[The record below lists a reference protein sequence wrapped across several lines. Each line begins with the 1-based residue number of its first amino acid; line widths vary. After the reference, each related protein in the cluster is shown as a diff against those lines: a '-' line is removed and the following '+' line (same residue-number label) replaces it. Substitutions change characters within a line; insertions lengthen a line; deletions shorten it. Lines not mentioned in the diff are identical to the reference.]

1 MNPDQFSRY
10 LEAVDHPRQLS
21 LSPDEAGLHLL
32 YREHIT
38 RFPYQ
43 NIDLYRRGPVVDL
56 SVDSLLDYM

>member
-1 MNPDQFSRY
+1 MDAEQFSKY
-10 LEAVDHPRQLS
+10 LDLLDPPRQFS
-21 LSPDEAGLHLL
+21 LVADEASLYMV

-56 SVDSLLDYM
+56 SVDALLDYM